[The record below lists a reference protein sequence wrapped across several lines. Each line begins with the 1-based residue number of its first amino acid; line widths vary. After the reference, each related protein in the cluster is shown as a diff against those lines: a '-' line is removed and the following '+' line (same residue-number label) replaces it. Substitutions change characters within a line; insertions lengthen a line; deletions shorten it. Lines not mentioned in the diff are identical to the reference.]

1 MGRAVDDTATGSM
14 TGVDRST
21 EPARLLDS
29 LPDPVVVVGVDAV
42 LRWANDT
49 AERVFGWS
57 RADVIGSDAT
67 RLVHPDDLTT
77 ALVSLDSVQDKAAG
91 SLVEIRVKDH
101 TGRYRRVEVR
111 GRTATRVPGIEG
123 VVLVLRDV
131 TDRRRWDLAQG
142 EAAAAG
148 SVLEALPTI
157 ALVLTPDGRIE
168 SANRAFTRLLGH
180 ALDNA
185 LMRPLTDFV
194 SVHRVLAVSDHLASV
209 PGSGGRATFEAD
221 LVDVDGIPHPMSITV
236 VDLCADDAVR
246 GMVATATDI
255 SALTE
260 VRDRLAHTA
269 THDDLTGLPNRMFL
283 HDRLERTLTHASF
296 RQLGVGVLFIDVDDI
311 RAINDR
317 FGHRA
322 GDRVLIEVAN
332 RLGSAVRD
340 SDLVARYGSDE
351 FAIVASGIDRAM
363 LGRLVDRIHWL
374 MQSPIDTAEDDSSA
388 EVRVSLSVGA
398 VLAEPG
404 TGASDAVA
412 AADGAMQ
419 RQRLRRH
426 PHRG

>member
-1 MGRAVDDTATGSM
+1 VDETPNRSTAGVDD
-14 TGVDRST
+14 ST
-21 EPARLLDS
+21 DPARLLDS
-29 LPDPVVVVGVDAV
+29 LPDPVVVVSPDGV

-49 AERVFGWS
+49 AERAFGWT
-57 RADVIGSDAT
+57 RAEFIGADAT

-77 ALVSLDSVQDKAAG
+77 ALVSLDSVQGKTAG
-91 SLVEIRVKDH
+91 SLVELRVRDH

-111 GRTATRVPGIEG
+111 GRAATSVPGVEG

-142 EAAAAG
+142 EDTAAG

-180 ALDNA
+180 DLEDT

-194 SVHRVLAVSDHLASV
+194 SVHRVLAVSDQMASV
-209 PGSGGRATFEAD
+209 PGSGGRTTFEAD
-221 LVDVDGIPHPMSITV
+221 LVDVDGTPHPMSVTV

-246 GMVATATDI
+246 GLVATATDI
-255 SALTE
+255 SALAE
-260 VRDRLAHTA
+260 VRDRLAHAA

-283 HDRLERTLTHASF
+283 HERLERTLTHAAF
-296 RQLGVGVLFIDVDDI
+296 RQFGVGVLFVDVDEI
-311 RAINDR
+311 RSINER

-340 SDLVARYGSDE
+340 TDLVARYGSDE
-351 FAIVASGIDRAM
+351 FAVVAGGLDRQGT
-363 LGRLVDRIHWL
+363 GRLVDRIHWL
-374 MQSPIDTAEDDSSA
+374 MQSPIEIDAAT

-398 VLAEPG
+398 VVTEPG
-404 TGASDAVA
+404 MAANDAVA
-412 AADGAMQ
+412 AADRAMQ
-419 RQRLRRH
+419 RERDRR
-426 PHRG
+426 RDRTG